1 MKAEGLF
8 VGYEAYEELKEQND
22 VLDEVRNEAAKSAM
36 AEIAL
41 LPIIMGVCYIGLTIY
56 FGVYTPHSA
65 GIAEGAAK
73 LLLGVAP

>member
-1 MKAEGLF
+1 MYLSEPDENLPRR
-8 VGYEAYEELKEQND
+8 EAPASML
-22 VLDEVRNEAAKSAM
+22 VPTAVM
-36 AEIAL
+36 
-41 LPIIMGVCYIGLTIY
+41 IGLTIY